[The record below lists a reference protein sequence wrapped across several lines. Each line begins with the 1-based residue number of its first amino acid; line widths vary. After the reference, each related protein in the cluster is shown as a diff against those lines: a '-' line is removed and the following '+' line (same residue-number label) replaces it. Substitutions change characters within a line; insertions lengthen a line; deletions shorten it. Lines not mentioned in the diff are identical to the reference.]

1 MDLRRR
7 RLIVLFCIC
16 IMPQTA
22 LSGDFDGIKPL
33 SGSVD
38 KVIEINTLKII
49 NDVDRDTVGLP
60 RHFFIDFKA
69 KKLRPSKDSLVR
81 KPATSI
87 VLRM

>member
-1 MDLRRR
+1 
-7 RLIVLFCIC
+7 
-16 IMPQTA
+16 MPQTA